1 MRMCAEVT
9 AIEIVMEVRPQDI
22 GFGLIDWM
30 FLFLISVND
39 VPAVPNKIIR
49 KLRRVEQL
57 RGRENLS
64 DIEIGIWYDRSHY

>member
-9 AIEIVMEVRPQDI
+9 AIEIVMEVRSQDI
-22 GFGLIDWM
+22 GFGLIDWI
-30 FLFLISVND
+30 FLLND

-49 KLRRVEQL
+49 KLRRVEQF